1 MNAPAISKLPPPLR
15 VRPDMAPIW
24 RDLDTDFDTAA
35 DKLVAAHTGDGD
47 SRDLPILDLR
57 TWGIVPADGQLAL
70 APLGGHHEPKAMRSN
85 AFTNLMAK
93 IGAPA
98 EFIRDRLPAPLQL
111 ATVNYLLN
119 EPDKSMSATLRL
131 RDDEVTAIVSD
142 RYAPLDAEELMDAV
156 RHALVQHHAVQDVR
170 VKSVA
175 TGLVDLLRLTFP
187 AEQQAIKVGDVSAIG
202 LDISSSSFGRSAVH
216 ITALV
221 WRLVC
226 ENGLRMAEHQGGFSF
241 RHVGESQRLRDGIA
255 EAIPTCLAQAR
266 GLMDRWK
273 LAVTTMVEDVAKQ
286 IENLRELTQG
296 ERRHVEEELLTEAQ
310 VPALPE
316 STSAYNLVNAITGAA
331 RQAEPARRLELESLA
346 GTVLSRHVG
355 RA

>member
-1 MNAPAISKLPPPLR
+1 MNTLNLPPPLR
-15 VRPDMAPIW
+15 VRPDMAPMW
-24 RDLDTDFDTAA
+24 HDTDIDFDHAA
-35 DKLVAAHTGDGD
+35 ELVIDTHEGDGD
-47 SRDLPILDLR
+47 RRDLPIMDLR
-57 TWGIVPADGQLAL
+57 TWGVVPADGELAL
-70 APLGGHHEPKAMRSN
+70 APLGGHHEPRPMRSN
-85 AFTNLMAK
+85 AFTNLMARL
-93 IGAPA
+93 GAPA

-131 RDDEVTAIVSD
+131 RSDEVTAIVSD
-142 RYAPLDAEELMDAV
+142 RYAPLDAEELMDSV
-156 RHALVQHHAVQDVR
+156 RAALVQHHAVQDVR

-187 AEQQAIKVGDVSAIG
+187 AEQQAIKVGDVTAIG

-216 ITALV
+216 VRGLL
-221 WRLVC
+221 WRIAC
-226 ENGLRMAEHQGGFSF
+226 TNGLRMAEHQGGFSF

-266 GLMDRWK
+266 GLMARWK
-273 LAVTTMVEDVAKQ
+273 VAVTTMVEDVAKQ
-286 IENLRELTQG
+286 IEALRELTQG
-296 ERRHVEEELLTEAQ
+296 ERKHVEEELLKEAQ

-331 RQAEPARRLELESLA
+331 RHAEPSRRLDIESLA